1 MPASTPFLP
10 APGSPFAHSLWFL
23 RASGSI
29 GRIWVEG
36 VAMRILPLEVRLG
49 SWYTVSHG
57 DDRLRRERLAPNC
70 KPRGAELVKSAHK
83 TSAKR
88 TDFAAL
94 PLAA

>member
-1 MPASTPFLP
+1 MV
-10 APGSPFAHSLWFL
+10 G
-23 RASGSI
+23 
-29 GRIWVEG
+29 V
-36 VAMRILPLEVRLG
+36 VAMRIAMVPEDP
-49 SWYTVSHG
+49 SMWYNDLCG

-70 KPRGAELVKSAHK
+70 KPRGAELVKSAHN